1 MKNELEIKRKDGIIV
16 KGKFKFLEEKDIDDI
31 MNLQKTVI
39 DALENK
45 ELFAAS
51 EKEEF
56 LEYIKVVGKIIGC
69 YESENDELIAMGV
82 YGKLGIRKNNY
93 GYDLELNEE
102 ELLDVGQIESTVV
115 APEYRGNSLQK
126 KIGDPLD
133 PGKQAISIK
142 NSFFPL

>member
-69 YESENDELIAMGV
+69 YESENDERIAMGV
-82 YGKLGIRKNNY
+82 
-93 GYDLELNEE
+93 
-102 ELLDVGQIESTVV
+102 
-115 APEYRGNSLQK
+115 
-126 KIGDPLD
+126 
-133 PGKQAISIK
+133 
-142 NSFFPL
+142 